1 MYCMWK
7 SHISDACEHFMKTT
21 LKEKTKLLAK
31 EKCCFA
37 CYQPMSKNHNAEN
50 CTQRLICRTS
60 KENHPT
66 GMHEYCV
73 RKCEDGKDRSLT
85 ETHSSESKQSVKCA
99 SVIGKLEAEVI

>member
-31 EKCCFA
+31 EKSCFA
-37 CYQPMSKNHNAEN
+37 CYQSMSKNHNAEN
-50 CTQRLICRTS
+50 CTQRLIC
-60 KENHPT
+60 PT

-73 RKCEDGKDRSLT
+73 RKCEDGKDESLT